1 MNNKCRILALY
12 LPQFHPIPENDKWW
26 GEGFTEWT
34 SVVKARP
41 LFKGHQQPKLPGKL
55 GFYDLRLPE
64 TRVAQ
69 AELAKEAG
77 IEGFMYWHYWFGNG
91 KRLLERP
98 FNEVLESGTP
108 DFPFCLAWANHSWYK
123 KLWDPKAP
131 NKDVLLIEQ
140 TYPGIED
147 YIDHFN
153 TLLPAFKDQRY
164 VKVDGKPFFMVFKP
178 LQIKNVSLFIK
189 TWQDLARENGLPGMY
204 LVGQC
209 DRFQIKDVLDAG
221 FDAVNHEEVNHIHE
235 KESIIKKA
243 IQQLL
248 LKSVKL
254 PRIYDYSEAMESMVI
269 GEDRENNVFPTICPN
284 FDHTPRSGARGLVYT
299 GVNIGAFERHVRTT
313 LELVKNKPDEQKIIV
328 LKSWN
333 EWGEGNYME
342 PDEKYGKGY
351 IEAMRRAI
359 DEFGVK

>member
-1 MNNKCRILALY
+1 MKKKCRVLALY
-12 LPQFHPIPENDKWW
+12 LPQFHPTPENDKWW
-26 GEGFTEWT
+26 GEGFTEWD

-77 IEGFMYWHYWFGNG
+77 IEGFLYWHYWFGNG

-98 FNEVLESGTP
+98 FQEVLESGKP

-123 KLWDPKAP
+123 KLWDPKAL
-131 NKDVLLIEQ
+131 NKDILLIEQ
-140 TYPGIED
+140 TYPGVED
-147 YIDHFN
+147 YIEHFN
-153 TLLPAFKDQRY
+153 ALLPAFKDKRY

-178 LQIKNVSLFIK
+178 LQIKDVSLFIK
-189 TWQDLARENGLPGMY
+189 TWQELAQKNGLPGIY
-204 LVGQC
+204 FVGQC
-209 DRFQIKDVLDAG
+209 DRYQIKDVLNAG

-235 KESIIKKA
+235 KETVIKKA
-243 IQQLL
+243 IQQIILR
-248 LKSVKL
+248 SVKL
-254 PRIYDYSEAMESMVI
+254 PRIYDYSEAMKSMVI
-269 GEDRENNVFPTICPN
+269 AEDRENNVFPTICPN
-284 FDHTPRSGARGLVYT
+284 FDHTPRSGSRGLVFT
-299 GVNIGAFERHVRTT
+299 GVTPETFEKHVRNT
-313 LELVKNKPDEQKIIV
+313 LELVKDKPDERKIIV

-342 PDEKYGKGY
+342 PDERYGKGY

-359 DEFGVK
+359 DDLK